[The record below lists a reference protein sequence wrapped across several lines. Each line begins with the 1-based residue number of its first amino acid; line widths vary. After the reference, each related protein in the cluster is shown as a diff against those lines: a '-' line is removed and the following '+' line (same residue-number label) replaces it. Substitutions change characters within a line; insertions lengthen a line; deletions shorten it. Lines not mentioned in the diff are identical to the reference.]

1 MFLAAPALMKAV
13 RASNTVCPK
22 RVKSSWV
29 QIGEASCCA
38 EQQASA
44 GVEFTSPSVVLLSP
58 ARLTDIASFTMLPA
72 ILNGG
77 KKQAPKPC
85 LLVSILLRWKPHS
98 KAGICRT
105 VNCRVTNHKLL
116 IEKQKVRSAISRNGV
131 GPI

>member
-1 MFLAAPALMKAV
+1 MEEKFSSPHRPSIEAL

-44 GVEFTSPSVVLLSP
+44 DVEAISPPVVLLKT
-58 ARLTDIASFTMLPA
+58 ARLTDIARFTMLPA

-77 KKQAPKPC
+77 NKQAPKPC
-85 LLVSILLRWKPHS
+85 LLVSILLRWKPHP

-105 VNCRVTNHKLL
+105 VNCMVANHKLL
-116 IEKQKVRSAISRNGV
+116 IKKQKVLSTIS
-131 GPI
+131 